1 MSRLDLDSD
10 VFAPG
15 PGQLA
20 NPKLFSRGATEMT
33 LGYNNW
39 YFNKWVRMQFNWEHA
54 WFDDPV
60 QLGSS
65 PRNLTIDSDTLMTRF
80 QIIF

>member
-1 MSRLDLDSD
+1 MSRLDLDSG
-10 VFAPG
+10 VFTPG
-15 PGQLA
+15 PAQLA
-20 NPKLFSRGATEMT
+20 NPKLYSRGATEMT
-33 LGYNNW
+33 LGYNW

-65 PRNLTIDSDTLMTRF
+65 PRNLTIDSDALLTRF

>member
-1 MSRLDLDSD
+1 MYRGFDLNDG
-10 VFAPG
+10 VFTPG
-15 PGQLA
+15 PAQLA

-33 LGYNNW
+33 LGYNW
-39 YFNKWVRMQFNWEHA
+39 YLNKWVRMQFNWEHA

-60 QLGSS
+60 QLGSG
-65 PRNLTIDSDTLMTRF
+65 PRKLTIDSDTLMTRV